1 MESNDLI
8 IAHHPS
14 AVLLGAQ
21 NANDTVFRLAWFRL
35 CDLYPE
41 VAQRIARD
49 LGAGDRPLV
58 LSDLKEIKRLVYAKK
73 EPKTHKDQL
82 GARDLYIAVVV
93 SIYDPARLVVAKGL
107 RKRLRAML
115 VDVLEHKGSDSVISQ
130 RIRLVKDLIDVSRPF
145 SLEVQA
151 FTEWVL
157 SKIDQ
162 QQK

>member
-1 MESNDLI
+1 MDSDLLI
-8 IAHHPS
+8 PAHPS
-14 AVLLGAQ
+14 AVLLKAKST
-21 NANDTVFRLAWFRL
+21 ADSIFRVAWFYL

-41 VAQRIARD
+41 VAQRIASD
-49 LGAGDRPLV
+49 LSDKNRPLV
-58 LSDLKEIKRLVYAKK
+58 LSELKEIKRLVYAKK

-82 GARDLYIAVVV
+82 AARDLYIAVVL
-93 SIYDPARLVVAKGL
+93 SIYDPARLVVAKDLRKGL
-107 RKRLRAML
+107 RVML
-115 VDVLEHKGSDSVISQ
+115 IAVLEHKGSASGISQ
-130 RIRLVKDLIDVSRPF
+130 RIRLVKDLLDVSRPF

>member
-1 MESNDLI
+1 MDSDLLI
-8 IAHHPS
+8 PAHPS
-14 AVLLGAQ
+14 AVLLKDQCSA
-21 NANDTVFRLAWFRL
+21 DSIFRLACFRL

-41 VAQRIARD
+41 VAQRIAND
-49 LGAGDRPLV
+49 LSRTKRPLV

-82 GARDLYIAVVV
+82 AARDLYIAVVL
-93 SIYDPARLVVAKGL
+93 SIYDPARLVTQKDL
-107 RKRLRAML
+107 RHGLRAML
-115 VDVLEHKGSDSVISQ
+115 IDVLEHQGNASVISQ
-130 RIRLVKDLIDVSRPF
+130 RVRLVKDLLDVSRPF

>member
-14 AVLLGAQ
+14 AVLLGAK
-21 NANDTVFRLAWFRL
+21 NGNDTVYRFAWFRL

-41 VAQRIARD
+41 VAQSIASD
-49 LGAGDRPLV
+49 LSDKNRPLV
-58 LSDLKEIKRLVYAKK
+58 LSDLKEIKRLVFERT
-73 EPKTHKDQL
+73 EPKTIREKQI
-82 GARDLYIAVVV
+82 ARDLYIAVVV
-93 SIYDPARLVVAKGL
+93 SIYDPPRLVIQKDL
-107 RKRLRAML
+107 RKGLRAML

-130 RIRLVKDLIDVSRPF
+130 RVRSVKDLLDVSRPF
-145 SLEVQA
+145 SLKVQA
-151 FTEWVL
+151 FKEWVL

>member
-1 MESNDLI
+1 MDSDLLI
-8 IAHHPS
+8 PAHPS
-14 AVLLGAQ
+14 AVLLKAQ
-21 NANDTVFRLAWFRL
+21 SSSDSIFRLAWFRL

-41 VAQRIARD
+41 VAQRIAND
-49 LGAGDRPLV
+49 LSRTKRPLV

-73 EPKTHKDQL
+73 EPKTNREKQL
-82 GARDLYIAVVV
+82 ARDLYIAVVV

-115 VDVLEHKGSDSVISQ
+115 VDVLEHKGSASGISQ
-130 RIRLVKDLIDVSRPF
+130 RIRLVKDLLDVSRPF

>member
-1 MESNDLI
+1 M
-8 IAHHPS
+8 
-14 AVLLGAQ
+14 GAQ

-41 VAQRIARD
+41 VAKSIASD
-49 LGAGDRPLV
+49 LSDKNRPLV
-58 LSDLKEIKRLVYAKK
+58 LKDLKEIKRLVYAKK
-73 EPKTHKDQL
+73 EPKTNREKQL
-82 GARDLYIAVVV
+82 ARDLYIAVVV

-115 VDVLEHKGSDSVISQ
+115 IDVLEHKGSASVISQ
-130 RIRLVKDLIDVSRPF
+130 RVRSVKDFLDVSRPF

-151 FTEWVL
+151 FKEWVL

>member
-14 AVLLGAQ
+14 AVLLKAKSSS
-21 NANDTVFRLAWFRL
+21 DSIFRLAWFRL
-35 CDLYPE
+35 CDLYPQL
-41 VAQRIARD
+41 AQRIASD
-49 LGAGDRPLV
+49 LSGKNRPLV

-73 EPKTHKDQL
+73 EPKTNGEKRA
-82 GARDLYIAVVV
+82 ARDLYIAVVL
-93 SIYDPARLVVAKGL
+93 SIYDPARLVTQKDL
-107 RKRLRAML
+107 RHGLRAML
-115 VDVLEHKGSDSVISQ
+115 IDVLEHKGSASGISQ
-130 RIRLVKDLIDVSRPF
+130 RIRLVKDLLDVSRPF

>member
-14 AVLLGAQ
+14 AVLLGAK
-21 NANDTVFRLAWFRL
+21 NANDTVFRLAWFRV

-41 VAQRIARD
+41 VAQRIASD
-49 LGAGDRPLV
+49 LSDKNRPLV
-58 LSDLKEIKRLVYAKK
+58 LKDLKEIKRLVFERKQ
-73 EPKTHKDQL
+73 PKSHREML
-82 GARDLYIAVVV
+82 EARDLYIAVVV

-107 RKRLRAML
+107 RKRLRVML
-115 VDVLEHKGSDSVISQ
+115 IDVLEHKGSDSVISQ
-130 RIRLVKDLIDVSRPF
+130 RIRLVKDLLDVSRPF

-151 FTEWVL
+151 FKEWVL

>member
-1 MESNDLI
+1 MNSDLLI
-8 IAHHPS
+8 PAHPS
-14 AVLLGAQ
+14 AVLLGAK
-21 NANDTVFRLAWFRL
+21 NGNDTVFRLAWFRL

-41 VAQRIARD
+41 VAQRIAND
-49 LGAGDRPLV
+49 LSRTKRPLV

-82 GARDLYIAVVV
+82 AARDLYIAVVL

-107 RKRLRAML
+107 RKRLRVML
-115 VDVLEHKGSDSVISQ
+115 VDVLEHKGSASGISQ
-130 RIRLVKDLIDVSRPF
+130 RIRLVKDLLDVSRPF

-162 QQK
+162 